1 MNVLGFLRDYFD
13 DEDKCVC
20 EEVISIGFFS
30 LIEELMV
37 DFLII
42 FMFVKEIEEIF
53 ESLDVDVKGKWEIE
67 MFDC

>member
-13 DEDKCVC
+13 DEDKFVC

-53 ESLDVDVKGKWEIE
+53 ESLDVDVKGK
-67 MFDC
+67 